1 MRRFLRGF
9 LFGVILGGTIGL
21 LVAPESGPKLRTIV
35 ANRLRQAMQEAKQAA
50 QSKRNELQKHWEP

>member
-1 MRRFLRGF
+1 MRRFFRGF

-21 LVAPESGPKLRTIV
+21 LVTPESGPKLRAIV